1 MIYDIEQLTG
11 FVSVASY
18 SNPGSAH
25 EMEIG
30 AYKNLRFIETTEA
43 KVFADL
49 GGSAVAAGLKYTT
62 ASSACDV
69 YSMLIFGMDAYGV
82 VDLKGYAM
90 KSIIKAF
97 GAGDDAL
104 NRVATAGWKEKTT
117 CVILNDLFMCRYE
130 AGVTA

>member
-1 MIYDIEQLTG
+1 MIYDLEQLTG
-11 FVSVASY
+11 FVSVANY
-18 SNPGSAH
+18 SNPGTAH

-49 GGSAVAAGLKYTT
+49 GGSAVTGGLKYTT

-82 VDLKGYAM
+82 VDLKGHAM
-90 KSIIKAF
+90 KSIVKAF
-97 GAGDDAL
+97 GAGDDPL
-104 NRVATAGWKEKTT
+104 NRVATAGWKAKTT
-117 CVILNDLFMCRYE
+117 CTILNDAFMCRYE